1 MEIEES
7 MINFLEDLRTEIK
20 KNYDETNINVDFYD
34 LDVTSFSILFVM
46 NLKGFNN
53 EGIEILDEKFEKKFE
68 INKTM
73 EIKVEFMEGEKILDK
88 EFGINEQYYLVFN
101 RNQSDKED
109 FYEQM
114 FTIKNI
120 AKILLLTNN

>member
-1 MEIEES
+1 
-7 MINFLEDLRTEIK
+7 
-20 KNYDETNINVDFYD
+20 
-34 LDVTSFSILFVM
+34 M

-101 RNQSDKED
+101 GNQRDKED
-109 FYEQM
+109 FYEQI
-114 FTIKNI
+114 FTIKSI